1 MKADSIC
8 FRHTRS
14 RNVYNF
20 HYILQDCL
28 SKGYCSTVEPVYNGP
43 VLSGLPLL
51 SGHFLKSRF
60 FAHTN
65 VVFVTCI
72 RRPPLLSSRGHAVA
86 VPCLSFFVN
95 FTCFKRPPLNGK
107 AIYTVPWITGIVAG
121 SADSQRFA
129 LQTKVSNSEVP
140 NARVTLV

>member
-1 MKADSIC
+1 MFSTVSEIVCFMVVVLLIIC
-8 FRHTRS
+8 VI
-14 RNVYNF
+14 N
-20 HYILQDCL
+20 
-28 SKGYCSTVEPVYNGP
+28 TVEPVYNGP
-43 VLSGLPLL
+43 VLSGHPLL

-65 VVFVTCI
+65 AVFVTCI
-72 RRPPLLSSRGHAVA
+72 RRPPLLNGRGHPVA
-86 VPCLSFFVN
+86 VPCLSFFVI
-95 FTCFKRPPLNGK
+95 FTCIKQPPLNGR

-140 NARVTLV
+140 NARVPLL